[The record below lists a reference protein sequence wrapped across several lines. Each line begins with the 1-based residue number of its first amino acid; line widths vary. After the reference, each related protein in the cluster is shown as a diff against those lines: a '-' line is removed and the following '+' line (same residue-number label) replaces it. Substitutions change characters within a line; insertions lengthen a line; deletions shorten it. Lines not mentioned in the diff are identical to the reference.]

1 MKAYLYVLCLFVTAS
16 SFAQRHS
23 VSINCK
29 PSLTY
34 FGKQS
39 QSFHDYYFAS
49 RKGDQT
55 FNSSVN
61 ILYTYK
67 PFSTVSFTTG
77 IEYSH

>member
-1 MKAYLYVLCLFVTAS
+1 MKAYLFVPCLFLTAS

-23 VSINCK
+23 ISINYK
-29 PSLTY
+29 PSLAY

-61 ILYTYK
+61 ILYIIKFY
-67 PFSTVSFTTG
+67 
-77 IEYSH
+77 IL